1 MLPELVKRSSLYILL
16 HKIDQDFAVQYREQ
30 RCPFCGASLHQANY
44 ERKPRGG
51 PENLPEEFC
60 IRQSLCC
67 SREGCRRRRL
77 PPSCLFLGRRVYWG
91 MVILI
96 VMTLR
101 QNRPEGESTIRLLR
115 KFDLT
120 RKTLFRWLAYY
131 RDIFPQSNQWKRL
144 RGRIGA
150 WVKNDRLPG
159 DLVDH
164 FILHSGN
171 VEQGLVSCLKF
182 IAK

>member
-1 MLPELVKRSSLYILL
+1 
-16 HKIDQDFAVQYREQ
+16 
-30 RCPFCGASLHQANY
+30 
-44 ERKPRGG
+44 
-51 PENLPEEFC
+51 
-60 IRQSLCC
+60 
-67 SREGCRRRRL
+67 
-77 PPSCLFLGRRVYWG
+77 